1 MCGRFTLTAKG
12 EALVDAFPE
21 FTFLQ
26 LPTPR
31 YNIAPGT
38 WILAVPND
46 GSHAV
51 KQFLWGF
58 VPPWVRGEA
67 KRKFIN
73 ARAETVATKPAF
85 RDAFARRRCLVL
97 ADGFYEW
104 RKSDKQPFF
113 CTLKSR
119 EPFAIAGIWSIW
131 HISEEEKVPTC
142 ALLTVKAN
150 AVVAQAHERMP
161 AILPRA
167 AWEIWLAEGQ
177 VPTARLQQWLKPYPA
192 AEMTCWPVD
201 KRVNNPREDDPALVK
216 RLSRRS

>member
-1 MCGRFTLTAKG
+1 MCGRFTLTAEG
-12 EALVDAFPE
+12 NVLESAFPE
-21 FTFLQ
+21 FKFPQ
-26 LPTPR
+26 APAPR

-46 GSHAV
+46 GSYEV

-58 VPPWVRGEA
+58 VPPWERGEA
-67 KRKFIN
+67 KHKFIN
-73 ARAETVATKPAF
+73 ARAETAATKPAF

-119 EPFAIAGIWSIW
+119 KPFVIAGIWSPW
-131 HISEEEKVPTC
+131 RVSDEEEVPTC
-142 ALLTVKAN
+142 ALLTVAAN
-150 AVVAQAHERMP
+150 EVVAPVHDRMP

-167 AWEIWLAEGQ
+167 AWADWLAEGR
-177 VPTARLQQWLKPYPA
+177 VPVARLQQWLKPYPA
-192 AEMTCWPVD
+192 TEMTCWPVD

-216 RLSRRS
+216 RVEL